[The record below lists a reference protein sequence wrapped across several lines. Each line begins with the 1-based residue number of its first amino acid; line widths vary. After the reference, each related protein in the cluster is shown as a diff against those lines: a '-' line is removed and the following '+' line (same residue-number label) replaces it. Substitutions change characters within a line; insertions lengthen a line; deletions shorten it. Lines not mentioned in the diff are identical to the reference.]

1 MRIIIE
7 TRLLW
12 CVSEGLFFTSRH
24 IKGTCCCSP
33 GLLPLYICVVFQRV
47 CSMLFLIFFLFGFLS
62 TKSVIFLLQ
71 FLSDFKGILGALWQ
85 HCFPVY
91 CPFATEGSSML
102 NSYGDG
108 LNSGCSAGV
117 RLSLICRGSIMCIS
131 FQFCIL
137 FKFFNFLCT
146 ISY

>member
-7 TRLLW
+7 TRLLC
-12 CVSEGLFFTSRH
+12 CVSEGLFFTSKH

-33 GLLPLYICVVFQRV
+33 GLLPLYIFVVFQRV

-71 FLSDFKGILGALWQ
+71 FFFWFWGDSGCFVATLLSSLLPICNWRFFDTQLD
-85 HCFPVY
+85 
-91 CPFATEGSSML
+91 
-102 NSYGDG
+102 GDG

-117 RLSLICRGSIMCIS
+117 QLSLICRGSIMCIS
-131 FQFCIL
+131 FLLCIL